1 MTVFISILGSEVAS
15 NCRRSRPSKINQ
27 HTMCVSELPPF
38 VIFRVPD
45 IQSPYRTP
53 DVSMTQSMHGG
64 TIESAQPV
72 YEARDYYG

>member
-1 MTVFISILGSEVAS
+1 MCIRVAS
-15 NCRRSRPSKINQ
+15 LCN
-27 HTMCVSELPPF
+27 
-38 VIFRVPD
+38 FRVPD